1 MMRWLFTLALLWVLW
16 RMLRAALTAASAPR
30 RAPAAEPAGDPYRVL
45 GVSRGASADEL
56 AQAYRDRMKEY
67 HPDRVADLGPEL
79 QELAH
84 RKTVEI
90 QHAWDTLRPNP
101 AGRRGSAG

>member
-1 MMRWLFTLALLWVLW
+1 MVRWLIVLALLWVVW
-16 RMLRAALTAASAPR
+16 RMIRAALAASSAAL
-30 RAPAAEPAGDPYRVL
+30 RAPAAESIGDPYRVL
-45 GVSRGASADEL
+45 GVPRSASADEL
-56 AQAYRDRMKEY
+56 ARAYRDRMKEY

-90 QHAWDTLRPNP
+90 QHAWDTLRPKAAN
-101 AGRRGSAG
+101 RRGSPV